1 VKQVVAACLFSV
13 LLSLSANADIIYF
26 KSGMKTICQDNA
38 WEENDKVKCEYDG
51 WILSY
56 EKSDVLRIL
65 LTTPPKQPAASQKKP
80 QVQSE
85 NKPPRSGT
93 KKQNQSKSEGLVFYD
108 PRRPYIYW
116 TDKTT
121 KHKSFNDAIEALA
134 EKYDRPTEWIQAN
147 LGDTND
153 LNEIHRNLAESN
165 SSQAKTTVKPSD
177 KKIPKLEFYNPR
189 RSFPYRTDVTTKHKR
204 FNEAINVLAR
214 KYERTPEWIRQ
225 YMGQTND
232 LAEIHQ
238 NLQTRIKAET
248 SE

>member
-1 VKQVVAACLFSV
+1 MKQVIAACLFSV
-13 LLSLSANADIIYF
+13 LLALSANADIIYF
-26 KSGMKTICQDNA
+26 KNGLKTICQDKA
-38 WEENDKVKCEYDG
+38 WEENGQVKCEYEG

-56 EKSDVLRIL
+56 KKSDVLRIL
-65 LTTPPKQPAASQKKP
+65 STTPLKQPAPSQKKP
-80 QVQSE
+80 QVQTKT
-85 NKPPRSGT
+85 KPLRSGT
-93 KKQNQSKSEGLVFYD
+93 QKQNQSKSEGIVFYD

-121 KHKSFNDAIEALA
+121 RHKSFKEAIKALA

-165 SSQAKTTVKPSD
+165 SSQAKTTIKPSD
-177 KKIPKLEFYNPR
+177 KKKPTLEFYSPR
-189 RSFPYRTDVTTKHKR
+189 RPFPYWTDVSTKHKR
-204 FNEAINVLAR
+204 FNEAINVLAQ
-214 KYERTPEWIRQ
+214 KYERTPEWIQQ

-238 NLQTRIKAET
+238 NLQTRIMAET

>member
-1 VKQVVAACLFSV
+1 MKQVVTAGLFSV
-13 LLSLSANADIIYF
+13 LLALSAKADIIYF
-26 KSGMKTICQDNA
+26 KNGMKTICQDKA
-38 WEENDKVKCEYDG
+38 WEVNGEIKCEYEG

-65 LTTPPKQPAASQKKP
+65 STTPSTQPPRSQKKL
-80 QVQSE
+80 QVQTKT
-85 NKPPRSGT
+85 KPPRNVT
-93 KKQNQSKSEGLVFYD
+93 QKQNQSKFEGLVFYD

-121 KHKSFNDAIEALA
+121 KHKKFNEAIQALA
-134 EKYDRPTEWIQAN
+134 EKYDRPTEWIKAN

-165 SSQAKTTVKPSD
+165 SSQAKTAIKPDD
-177 KKIPKLEFYNPR
+177 KKKPKLDFYSPR
-189 RSFPYRTDVTTKHKR
+189 RPFPYWTGVSTKHKK
-204 FNEAINVLAR
+204 FNEAINFLAR
-214 KYERTPEWIRQ
+214 KYERTPEWIQQ

-238 NLQTRIKAET
+238 NLQTRLMAET